1 MGSVDNLEKKNV
13 WMSKEQKR
21 LCLKIQLS
29 GHLFSTNLILQVP
42 VKPPLKAR
50 FTRQGT
56 DMDRRDVICEGFALL
71 GAVTGL
77 ASKDHRVFS
86 MWILQ
91 VKIGRSWDLQVLDT
105 LSLQLFNIQFLDE

>member
-1 MGSVDNLEKKNV
+1 VGSVDNLEKKNF

-71 GAVTGL
+71 GAFTGL
-77 ASKDHRVFS
+77 ASNDHRVFS

-91 VKIGRSWDLQVLDT
+91 VKIGGSWDLQVLDT
-105 LSLQLFNIQFLDE
+105 LSQNNSSTFNFG